1 MWLLSDMSK
10 PSTTRHQPQGI
21 SPLLSLNVM
30 CVFCLSTSSV
40 SQASCVSQSH
50 VIFCL
55 SYVIICL
62 NLLSSCINC
71 LSSRIIIYHLACIM
85 LCIMYHLFL
94 NLLSSCVVCHSTTII
109 SFISFSTSTI
119 QAKGCVSDTCVSH
132 THLCT
137 LYHVRDT
144 QASGRLTVWTIDGH
158 VCCSAIKTID
168 GHVHGH
174 VDGLVR

>member
-1 MWLLSDMSK
+1 MESVAPFGHVQAIYHK
-10 PSTTRHQPQGI
+10 ASTTRHQPQGI

-30 CVFCLSTSSV
+30 CVFCLSTSFV
-40 SQASCVSQSH
+40 SQASCVSQSYVIFCLSH

-55 SYVIICL
+55 D
-62 NLLSSCINC
+62 LLSSCINC

-158 VCCSAIKTID
+158 V
-168 GHVHGH
+168 HGH
-174 VDGLVR
+174 VDGHVR